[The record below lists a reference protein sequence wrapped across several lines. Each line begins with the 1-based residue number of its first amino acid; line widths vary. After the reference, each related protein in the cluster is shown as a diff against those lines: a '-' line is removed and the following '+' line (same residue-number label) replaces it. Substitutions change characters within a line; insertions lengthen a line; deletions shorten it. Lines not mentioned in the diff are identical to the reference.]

1 MILRPF
7 SKSDGNMILSWIN
20 DEREFYVLTGGTLG
34 NYPITSEDIYNAY
47 TSRRDLMV
55 FIAEEN
61 NKSIGQFGLYVTEGK
76 NYRICYVIVNKKAR
90 GKGLGTEMVREAVK
104 YCFDVL
110 EGESISLSVFKTN
123 KPAFLC
129 YKKIGFKIIDGKEKS
144 FNIMGKEEA
153 CYEMILKRY

>member
-76 NYRICYVIVNKKAR
+76 NEWAFETNDKSFVAQIEHTVIVTKD
-90 GKGLGTEMVREAVK
+90 GPLLT
-104 YCFDVL
+104 
-110 EGESISLSVFKTN
+110 T
-123 KPAFLC
+123 
-129 YKKIGFKIIDGKEKS
+129 KID
-144 FNIMGKEEA
+144 
-153 CYEMILKRY
+153 

>member
-1 MILRPF
+1 
-7 SKSDGNMILSWIN
+7 
-20 DEREFYVLTGGTLG
+20 
-34 NYPITSEDIYNAY
+34 
-47 TSRRDLMV
+47 
-55 FIAEEN
+55 
-61 NKSIGQFGLYVTEGK
+61 
-76 NYRICYVIVNKKAR
+76 
-90 GKGLGTEMVREAVK
+90 MVREAVK